1 MSPYTENKENHPVSR
16 SFICNILYFSPAI
29 ISIFIII
36 ILEMK
41 HHKLY
46 DFLPSGNGY
55 KIRLLLTQ
63 MGMPFERIDVNI
75 LKGETR
81 TPEFLSKNPNGK
93 IPVLEV
99 NTGQYLAES
108 NAILV
113 YLSEGTEFLP
123 YDRFLRAKVLQWLF
137 FEQYSHEPFIATSRF
152 WISILGKAEE
162 YRTAIEQKREPGYA
176 ALKVMEHHLMTHE
189 FFVSERYTIADIA
202 LFAYT
207 HVADEGG
214 FDLTKF
220 PAIQAWIERVK
231 SQPRYIKITQDKN
244 FAE

>member
-1 MSPYTENKENHPVSR
+1 MELLR
-16 SFICNILYFSPAI
+16 
-29 ISIFIII
+29 
-36 ILEMK
+36 
-41 HHKLY
+41 LY

-63 MGMPFERIDVNI
+63 LGMPFERIELNI

-81 TPEFLSKNPNGK
+81 TAEFLSKNPNGK
-93 IPVLEV
+93 IPIIEIEP
-99 NTGQYLAES
+99 GKYLAES

-123 YDRFLRAKVLQWLF
+123 YDRFLRAQVLQWLC

-152 WISILGKAEE
+152 WISILGKIEE
-162 YRTAIEQKREPGYA
+162 YSEAIKQKHEPGYA
-176 ALKVMEHHLMTHE
+176 ALSLMEKHLTSHT
-189 FFVSERYTIADIA
+189 FFVGERYTIADIT

-214 FDLTKF
+214 FNLTQF

-231 SQPRYIKITQDKN
+231 AQPRYISITQ
-244 FAE
+244 A

>member
-1 MSPYTENKENHPVSR
+1 METLR
-16 SFICNILYFSPAI
+16 
-29 ISIFIII
+29 
-36 ILEMK
+36 
-41 HHKLY
+41 LY

-63 MGMPFERIDVNI
+63 LGMPFERVEVNI

-93 IPVLEV
+93 IPALEIEP
-99 NTGQYLAES
+99 GKYLAES

-113 YLSEGTEFLP
+113 YLSECTEFLP
-123 YDRFLRAKVLQWLF
+123 YDRLSRAQVLQWLF
-137 FEQYSHEPFIATSRF
+137 FEQSSHEPFIATSRF

-162 YRTAIEQKREPGYA
+162 YREAIEQKRKPGYA
-176 ALKVMEHHLMTHE
+176 ALSLMENHLTSHI
-189 FFVSERYTIADIA
+189 FFVGERYTIADIA

-207 HVADEGG
+207 HVANEGG
-214 FDLTKF
+214 FDLTQF

-231 SQPRYIKITQDKN
+231 AQPRHISITQ
-244 FAE
+244 E